1 MEASTPDY
9 DEDTILELLEE
20 ALGSG
25 MLTEEGTGTRI
36 TYQFWHPLL
45 ATHLYEH
52 LSAARRANLHRK
64 AAEVMRQLYK
74 HHEEE
79 YAAVILNH
87 LVNGGADEEQI
98 AYYAEL
104 AGNRDCELSSFLEAE
119 KHYRIALDN
128 LGMKYHDWAR
138 LSFLLERLGEI
149 ARSKGEFDEARKMYG
164 IALDVSLKHGGKES
178 AQYQQEAQVI
188 VMLLYEIGATWYSQG
203 NLVQARDYTQRAMQ
217 VVKEA
222 GVTTGMVWAKI
233 RLIQSYVSWR
243 EGNYNE
249 ARQTAN
255 KALEMFNSLVQEQ
268 KSIELTSY
276 LSLEKR
282 ALTNDSIDISRMY
295 FLLGNTEAASGR
307 CSDALVLMNKA
318 LAIAEQYNSQREIAL
333 ICTNMGD
340 LYLRTANYSQSQVY
354 LRRAKSIAELIEDK
368 AVYSIVMCNMGILDL
383 RSGNL
388 KEALDELKEAIV
400 IAESNKDYASVSVC
414 RSYLAVALL
423 ESTDLNAAKEAL
435 YLALNISRKLSLFPY
450 IGLSLIYIGYLRL
463 KQSMNE
469 KKDLNMRSKS
479 LLRAQ
484 KALSHAISIDGIE
497 EETRIEGRLI
507 LAQVLLCRHELDE
520 ALDQTIQA
528 LQQATQ
534 LELAWLVAR
543 AYHVLGNIFVVKQ
556 DYDNARSNYER
567 ALQITKKGEIKLEMA
582 RILQNLGDLLVKNF
596 STNFE
601 DQHIAQSYLKEA
613 EAIFMEC
620 NIAKA
625 SPEEIAGIS

>member
-1 MEASTPDY
+1 
-9 DEDTILELLEE
+9 
-20 ALGSG
+20 
-25 MLTEEGTGTRI
+25 
-36 TYQFWHPLL
+36 
-45 ATHLYEH
+45 
-52 LSAARRANLHRK
+52 
-64 AAEVMRQLYK
+64 
-74 HHEEE
+74 
-79 YAAVILNH
+79 
-87 LVNGGADEEQI
+87 
-98 AYYAEL
+98 
-104 AGNRDCELSSFLEAE
+104 
-119 KHYRIALDN
+119 
-128 LGMKYHDWAR
+128 
-138 LSFLLERLGEI
+138 
-149 ARSKGEFDEARKMYG
+149 
-164 IALDVSLKHGGKES
+164 
-178 AQYQQEAQVI
+178 
-188 VMLLYEIGATWYSQG
+188 
-203 NLVQARDYTQRAMQ
+203 MQ

-556 DYDNARSNYER
+556 DYVNARSNYER